1 MIGTRAS
8 LLLVPLLF
16 GSACGVSKSD
26 PTAALAE
33 CGDPDAIDEST
44 LIAWDFKESAHEMLV
59 CGQLSAQ
66 LQASLINGAATLLA
80 DPKSAPEAFT
90 YADGAFIVE
99 QDNVTMTV
107 SLACGSLTIGC
118 DEGEEVDADPF
129 LADSYLVGATAT
141 EGDTGTL
148 IIEFERPGPLVGLLG
163 QGRNPSSPLRLNA
176 TDLGVFISNISR
188 LRANTVVDFADQVEQ
203 TSVVYSLR
211 TGRIDIQ
218 DIHDGKPMPFE
229 LKDASATRG
238 EQTMTPITWE
248 AEVLEHG
255 VDGLIEMEVRGGEVE
270 YLVRYLYT
278 ADVAEPE
285 IEMECLDEALTD
297 DSSAD

>member
-1 MIGTRAS
+1 MISTRDS
-8 LLLVPLLF
+8 FVLVPLLF
-16 GSACGVSKSD
+16 GAACGVSKSD
-26 PTAALAE
+26 PTDALAE
-33 CGDPDAIDEST
+33 CGDPDAVDEST
-44 LIAWDFKESAHEMLV
+44 LIAWDFKDSAHEMLV

-66 LQASLINGAATLLA
+66 LQVSLFNAAATLLA

-90 YADGAFIVE
+90 YADGAFVVE
-99 QDNVTMTV
+99 QENVTMTV
-107 SLACGSLTIGC
+107 ALACGALTIGC
-118 DEGEEVDADPF
+118 DEGEEVRADPF
-129 LADSYLVGATAT
+129 LADSYLVGA
-141 EGDTGTL
+141 L

-203 TSVVYSLR
+203 TTVTYSLR
-211 TGRIDIQ
+211 SGRIDIK
-218 DIHDGKPMPFE
+218 DIRDGDPIPFE
-229 LKDASATRG
+229 LKEASATRG
-238 EQTMTPITWE
+238 AQTMTPITWE